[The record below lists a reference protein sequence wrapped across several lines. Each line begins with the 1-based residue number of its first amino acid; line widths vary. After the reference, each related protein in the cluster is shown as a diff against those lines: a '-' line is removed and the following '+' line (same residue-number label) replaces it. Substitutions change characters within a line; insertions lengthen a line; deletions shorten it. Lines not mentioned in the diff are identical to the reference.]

1 MTNNRNKGKVG
12 ERKLATLLRPIF
24 PDVARNQEKQAADGG
39 VDLVNTSPFDFE
51 IKYGK
56 SYKSR
61 MIRDVIDQV
70 ESEGKKD
77 NYKVAV
83 IFPDREKGYAV
94 MPIAD
99 FIQLLQVMKKEGIV

>member
-12 ERKLATLLRPIF
+12 ERKLATLIRPIF
-24 PDVARNQEKQAADGG
+24 PNVARNQEKQAADGG

-56 SYKSR
+56 SYKSK

-70 ESEGKKD
+70 ESEGKKE

-83 IFPDREKGYAV
+83 IFPEREKGYAII
-94 MPIAD
+94 PLDD
-99 FIQLLQVMKKEGIV
+99 FIKLLKVMKKEV